1 MLPTDVSILTSNDE
15 ADAHCNWNSDYWRE
29 LGTPWGGVSTRR
41 DPLPQPELLKGVI
54 SDRDTACVLQLLT
67 TAADYSHLLQSFLY
81 GGACLSGPGARILK
95 AETARTMTAVDH
107 TSRMKGMS
115 AAASAEQ
122 AYGIGWRRNQGSL
135 SRTAPGMWGGH
146 GTGEEDGSGKRWEA
160 GVVFGHGGAT
170 GATAF
175 ADPVSGISCVLLTTD
190 PSLGESVSTLAILNL
205 A

>member
-1 MLPTDVSILTSNDE
+1 MLPTDVSMLTSNDE

-29 LGTPWGGVSTRR
+29 LGTPWGG
-41 DPLPQPELLKGVI
+41 
-54 SDRDTACVLQLLT
+54 LLT

-95 AETARTMTAVDH
+95 PETARTMTAVDQ
-107 TSRMKGMS
+107 TTGMKGMS
-115 AAASAEQ
+115 AEARAEQ

-146 GTGEEDGSGKRWEA
+146 AAGEVDGCGERWEA
-160 GVVFGHGGAT
+160 SVVFGHGGAT

-175 ADPVSGISCVLLTTD
+175 ADPESGISCVLLTT
-190 PSLGESVSTLAILNL
+190 
-205 A
+205 